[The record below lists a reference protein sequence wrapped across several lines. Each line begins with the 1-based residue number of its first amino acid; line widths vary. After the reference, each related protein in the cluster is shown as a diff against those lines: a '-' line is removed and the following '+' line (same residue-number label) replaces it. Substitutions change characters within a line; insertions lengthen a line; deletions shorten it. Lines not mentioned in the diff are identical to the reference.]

1 MKLFNRFW
9 PVFFTTLMLMIAGSI
24 QQRAYAQYFGQNKVK
39 YKHFKFEI
47 LKTKHFDI
55 YFYPE
60 EKKAVE
66 QAARL
71 SERWYARY
79 SKILNHHLTGRQP
92 LIIYSS
98 HPEFE
103 QTNAI
108 SGMLGQG
115 TGGVTEPL
123 KRRIVLPFAGTLA
136 GTNHVIG
143 HELVHAF
150 QFDITGQ
157 KGGRTAFRTPTA
169 AKLPLWFIEGM
180 AEFLSIGPEDPNTTM
195 WMRDAVKYKKKL
207 PTIHQLANSY
217 KYFPY
222 RFGQAVLAYIA
233 GRWGDDKIGN
243 LLQAAGKSGDIEKAI
258 KQVLGVTP
266 DTLSISWHKAL
277 HAAYDPLIKVTKS
290 PADYGHLLLS
300 EKHSGGSINV
310 GPVLS
315 PDGKK
320 LIFFSEKNLFAID
333 LFMADALTGKVERTI
348 VRTEMDPHFGNLEFI
363 NGAGTWNSQGT
374 QFAFSTIVKGSPSLM
389 IMDVKKNHLVKK
401 IRFPDLGE
409 VFGLTWAPDDH
420 NIVFSSLTG
429 GFINLFCYNLKTDS
443 LSKITDDAYADLQPA
458 WSPDGKYIAFVT
470 DRFST
475 DMDNLN
481 PGNYRLALL
490 NVQTGDIQPLPSFPS
505 GKNINPQWSPDGKN
519 IYFISD
525 QNGISNIYR
534 LELATGKLFQ
544 LTNFYTGV
552 TGITSL
558 SPALSVARENG
569 RLVYCA
575 FENEKYNIYS
585 IDTQEILSG
594 KLIEGLK
601 ALSIPSISYNLSML
615 PPVKQTGGE
624 LLALLHNPTFGLP
637 ETSKSY
643 KITSYHPKFSLDY
656 VGQPMLAAGVDRFGV
671 QLGGGVSMF
680 WSDMLGNHGLSTM
693 LQMQSYENVTD
704 ISAFFGYQNSS
715 RRWNWG
721 GTIQQIPYVLS
732 QYATGYTIIDSM
744 LVYEEI
750 MYRFRQTNRQ
760 ISGFVSY
767 PFSKAQRIEFY
778 GGFKRI
784 SFDERIITNLYD
796 PYSGAQILAHT
807 KKLPSLPALNL
818 FTSSAAMVY
827 DNSFFGATSPLLGQR
842 YRMELSSI
850 IGSISFFT
858 FLADYRRYIM
868 PVRPF
873 TLALRFLHYGRYGR
887 DAEDNRMT
895 PLFIGYPSFVRG
907 YDSNSFSSSE
917 CKLSATDQCP
927 VFDNLLGSKM
937 TVANIELRF
946 PFFGA
951 LKLGKGYYGILPIE
965 TGVFYDAGVAWTK
978 NQELWFVKGGNRKLS
993 RSYGATIR
1001 INLMGYAILEIDY
1014 VNPVNRPH
1022 KGWFWQF
1029 NLIPG
1034 F

>member
-1 MKLFNRFW
+1 MKQSNRFW
-9 PVFFTTLMLMIAGSI
+9 AILLTALLLSVGGNL
-24 QQRAYAQYFGQNKVK
+24 QQKVYAQYFGQNKVK
-39 YKHFKFEI
+39 YKHFKFKV

-55 YFYPE
+55 YFYPK

-71 SERWYARY
+71 SERWYARH

-108 SGMLGQG
+108 SGMLSQG

-123 KRRIVLPFAGTLA
+123 KRRIVLPFAGPLA
-136 GTNHVIG
+136 STNHVIG

-157 KGGRTAFRTPTA
+157 KGGKKAFITPAA

-180 AEFLSIGPEDPNTTM
+180 AEFLSIGPNDPNTAM

-207 PTIHQLANSY
+207 PTIRELANSY

-222 RFGQAVLAYIA
+222 RFGQAVLAYI
-233 GRWGDDKIGN
+233 GGKWGDSKIGD

-258 KQVLGVTP
+258 KQVLGISA
-266 DTLSISWHKAL
+266 DTLSVRWHEAL
-277 HAAYDPLIKVTKS
+277 HTAYDPLIKLTKS
-290 PADYGHLLLS
+290 PENYGHLLLS

-363 NGAGTWNSQGT
+363 NGAGAWNNKGS
-374 QFAFSTIVKGSPSLM
+374 QFAFTTIVKGSPSLM
-389 IMDVKKNHLVKK
+389 IMNVNRSNLVKK
-401 IRFPDLGE
+401 IHFPDLGQI
-409 VFGLTWAPDDH
+409 FGLAWSPD
-420 NIVFSSLTG
+420 NRYIVFSSLTD
-429 GFINLFCYNLKTDS
+429 GFSNLFRYDLQTDS
-443 LSKITDDAYADLQPA
+443 LTKITDDSYADLQPA
-458 WSPDGKYIAFVT
+458 WSPDGKFIAFVT

-490 NVQTGDIQPLPSFPS
+490 NVQTGNISPLPSFPS

-525 QNGISNIYR
+525 QSGISNIYR
-534 LELATGKLFQ
+534 LELYTGKLFQ
-544 LTNFYTGV
+544 LTNLYTGV
-552 TGITSL
+552 TGITAL

-585 IDTQEILSG
+585 IDTKKALSG
-594 KLIEGLK
+594 KPIKDLK
-601 ALSIPSISYNLSML
+601 DLSIPGVFYNLAML

-624 LLALLHNPTFGLP
+624 LLSLLHNPTFGLP
-637 ETSKSY
+637 GEKESY
-643 KITSYHPKFSLDY
+643 KVVPYRPKFTLDY

-671 QLGGGVSMF
+671 QLGGGVSML
-680 WSDMLGNHGLSTM
+680 WSDMLGNNTLSTM
-693 LQMQSYENVTD
+693 LQIQSYENVTD
-704 ISAFFGYQNSS
+704 MAALLGYQNSS

-721 GTIQQIPYVLS
+721 GAIQQIPYVLS

-760 ISGFVSY
+760 IAGFISY

-796 PYSGAQILAHT
+796 PYTGSQILAHT
-807 KKLPSLPALNL
+807 KKLPSFPSLNL
-818 FTSSAAMVY
+818 FTSSTALVY
-827 DNSFFGATSPLLGQR
+827 DNSFFGATSPLLGKR
-842 YRMELSSI
+842 YRMEVSSVM
-850 IGSISFFT
+850 GSISFFT
-858 FLADYRRYIM
+858 LLADYRRYIM

-873 TLALRFLHYGRYGR
+873 TLALRFLHYGRYGK

-907 YDSNSFSSSE
+907 YDSNSFSASE
-917 CKLSATDQCP
+917 CISSSTDQCP
-927 VFDNLLGSKM
+927 VFDRLLGSKIAV
-937 TVANIELRF
+937 TNIELRF
-946 PFFGA
+946 PLLGL

-965 TGVFYDAGVAWTK
+965 TGVFYDAGVAWTRSQK
-978 NQELWFVKGGNRKLS
+978 LWFLKGGTRKLS
-993 RSYGATIR
+993 KSYGATIR
-1001 INLMGYAILEIDY
+1001 INLLGYAILEIDY
-1014 VNPVNRPH
+1014 VNPVDRPH